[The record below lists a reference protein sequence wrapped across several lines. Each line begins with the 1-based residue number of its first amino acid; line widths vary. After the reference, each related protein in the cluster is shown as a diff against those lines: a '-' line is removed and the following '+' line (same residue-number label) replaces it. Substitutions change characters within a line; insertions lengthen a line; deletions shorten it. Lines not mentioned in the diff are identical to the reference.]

1 MTELIFTIHFP
12 HFEDEPKTIQL
23 KAGLHVIYGD
33 SGVGKSAFCKMLAQ
47 LNQNN
52 VNTNFRISVISSYED
67 VGMVLQD
74 PDDQI
79 VAPTLFRE
87 LAFNFENLGMESKE
101 INQAISRT
109 VDRSDLQ
116 FDLNRHP
123 ANLSGGEKELV
134 NLATALSTNPKLL
147 IIDDGWASA
156 TER

>member
-1 MTELIFTIHFP
+1 
-12 HFEDEPKTIQL
+12 
-23 KAGLHVIYGD
+23 
-33 SGVGKSAFCKMLAQ
+33 
-47 LNQNN
+47 
-52 VNTNFRISVISSYED
+52 
-67 VGMVLQD
+67 MVLQD

-147 IIDDGWASA
+147 IKKGRKLPLRKEDIYTNFKS
-156 TER
+156 